1 MKRRDAFGT
10 LVVLALGGLVGTRAL
25 RAQGTAAPRR
35 IAMLS
40 GFGAA
45 DTKAFLDLMQPE
57 LERVGWAPGRDV
69 VLLLPRTAEGRYE
82 RLSGLAAEVLA
93 ERPDVI
99 LVQSAP
105 ATRAAMEASRSIPI
119 VMVGTGD
126 PVAYG
131 LVADLRRPGGNVTG
145 SSYLADESMVKTM
158 QILKEAVPRIGS
170 VAVPYNPGN
179 EAAVKLVKELPAT
192 ASPLGI
198 KVQTLA
204 VKAPADFDEMF
215 RLIARERTESVLL
228 APEPLLRTHRA
239 ALADAALKQGLP
251 LAIVGD
257 PAYLPPNGLLS
268 FGPTRLQYARITAR
282 YVDAILRGANP
293 AGLPV
298 EQPAKFDLAISLRT
312 AKALGLA
319 IPQTLLVRADEV
331 IQ

>member
-1 MKRRDAFGT
+1 MNRRDAIAAI
-10 LVVLALGGLVGTRAL
+10 ALGSLAAARVAV
-25 RAQGTAAPRR
+25 AQAVAAPRR
-35 IAMLS
+35 LAMLS
-40 GFGAA
+40 GFGAM

-57 LERVGWAPGRDV
+57 LERMGWAAGRDV
-69 VLLLPRTAEGRYE
+69 VLLPLRAAEGRYE
-82 RLSGLAAEVLA
+82 RLPALAAEVVA
-93 ERPDVI
+93 ERPDVV

-105 ATRAAMEASRSIPI
+105 ATRAAMEATRSIPI

-145 SSYLADESMVKTM
+145 SSYLAYESLVKTM
-158 QILKEAVPRIGS
+158 QILTEAVPRIGS
-170 VAVPYNPGN
+170 VALPYNPGN
-179 EAAVKLVKELPAT
+179 QGTAKLLKELPIA
-192 ASPLGI
+192 ASAI
-198 KVQTLA
+198 AVRVQALP
-204 VKAPADFDEMF
+204 VNEPADFDEMF

-257 PAYLPPNGLLS
+257 PTYLPGSGLLS
-268 FGPTRLQYARITAR
+268 YGPTRLQYARITAR
-282 YVDAILRGANP
+282 YVDAVLRGANP

-312 AKALGLA
+312 AKALGIA
-319 IPQTLLVRADEV
+319 VPQSLLLRADEV